1 MTEYAKRAFLACLGA
16 VAVVSC
22 SAQNSGGA
30 LPPSG
35 TTPATRAT
43 VASVAST
50 AASTAERA
58 RNVRPLC
65 GPAKPGFARC
75 FALLR
80 TDVRY
85 ETPPEYRAVR
95 GVAQRDLATA
105 ALAGRYGP
113 LGPAQLQQAYNLPSA
128 TAGKGQTVGIIDAN
142 SDPTAESDLAMYRK
156 YFKLPPCT
164 TTNGC
169 LQILN
174 QEGKTAPLPPPDGGW
189 AGEISLDLDMVSAIC
204 PNCHIV
210 LVEANSARGHDLTS
224 SVRIAAAAGAA
235 QISNSYGLAE
245 CNVRCQRPEYASD
258 YNIPNTIITAS
269 SGDSTWFAG
278 PQSPADFGTVVAV
291 GGTSLY
297 PFDSSR
303 GWLEAA
309 WTGAESSCSKY
320 IAKPSWTRASVRC
333 PGNKRAI
340 ADVSAVADPFTG
352 VLVLE
357 TYPSKKT
364 YFYIFGG
371 TSASSPIIA
380 SVYAL
385 AGNAASQTFGS
396 LLYAAPKGA
405 LTDVTIGRSGWT
417 GLRNAAGQLC
427 KPVAICTAMPGYD
440 GPTGMGT
447 PWGLGAF

>member
-1 MTEYAKRAFLACLGA
+1 MIEYAKRALLACVGA
-16 VAVVSC
+16 VAVASC
-22 SAQNSGGA
+22 ATQNSGGA
-30 LPPSG
+30 LPTSG
-35 TTPATRAT
+35 VAAARA
-43 VASVAST
+43 T
-50 AASTAERA
+50 AASAASTLKSTTNA
-58 RNVRPLC
+58 RPLC

-75 FALLR
+75 FAVLR
-80 TDVRY
+80 TDLRY

-95 GVAQRDLATA
+95 GIAQRDLATA
-105 ALAGRYGP
+105 ALADRYGP
-113 LGPAQLQQAYNLPSA
+113 LAPEQLQQAYNLPSS
-128 TAGKGQTVGIIDAN
+128 TAGSGQTVGIIDAY
-142 SDPTAESDLAMYRK
+142 SDPTAESDLAVYRRQ
-156 YFKLPPCT
+156 FKLPPCT
-164 TTNGC
+164 TRNGC

-174 QEGKTAPLPPPDGGW
+174 QEGKIAPLPPPDGGW

-210 LVEANSARGHDLTS
+210 LVEANSERGHDLSS

-235 QISNSYGLAE
+235 QISNSYGINE
-245 CNVRCQRPEYASD
+245 CNERCQQPAGASD
-258 YNIPNTIITAS
+258 YNIPNTIVTAS

-297 PFDSSR
+297 PVSGSR
-303 GWLEAA
+303 GWLEIA
-309 WTGAESSCSKY
+309 WSDAGSSCSKFF
-320 IAKPSWTRASVRC
+320 AKPTWIRASVSC
-333 PGNKRAI
+333 PGKMRPI

-352 VLVLE
+352 VLVFE
-357 TYPSKKT
+357 SYPNKKG
-364 YFYIFGG
+364 YFYVFGG
-371 TSASSPIIA
+371 TSVSSPIIA

-396 LLYAAPKGA
+396 LLYTAPKGA
-405 LTDVTIGRSGWT
+405 LTDVMAGRNGW
-417 GLRNAAGQLC
+417 AGILNSARQLC

>member
-1 MTEYAKRAFLACLGA
+1 MIKYGKRALLACLGA
-16 VAVVSC
+16 IAIVSC
-22 SAQNSGGA
+22 SAHSSRGV
-30 LPPSG
+30 LPSSG
-35 TTPATRAT
+35 TAPAARTT
-43 VASVAST
+43 VASAV
-50 AASTAERA
+50 STAERA
-58 RNVRPLC
+58 KSVRPLC
-65 GPAKPGFARC
+65 GLAKPGFARC

-85 ETPPEYRAVR
+85 EASPEYRAVR
-95 GVAQRDLATA
+95 GVAERDLATD
-105 ALAGRYGP
+105 ALGGRYGP
-113 LGPAQLQQAYNLPSA
+113 LGPVQLQQAYNLPSA
-128 TAGKGQTVGIIDAN
+128 TAGKGQTVGIIDAY
-142 SDPTAESDLAMYRK
+142 SDPTAETDLAVYRK
-156 YFKLPPCT
+156 QFKLPPCT
-164 TTNGC
+164 IKSGC
-169 LQILN
+169 LRILN

-210 LVEANSARGHDLTS
+210 LVEANSERAHDLTG

-245 CNVRCQRPEYASD
+245 CNVRCQRPDYASD
-258 YNIPNTIITAS
+258 YDIPNTIITAS

-278 PQSPADFGTVVAV
+278 PQAPADFDTVVAV

-303 GWLEAA
+303 GWLEVA
-309 WTGAESSCSKY
+309 WTGAGSSCSKY
-320 IAKPSWTRASVRC
+320 IGRPTWVRTPVSC
-333 PGNKRAI
+333 PGRMRSI
-340 ADVSAVADPFTG
+340 ADVAAVADPYTG
-352 VLVLE
+352 VLVFE
-357 TYPSKKT
+357 TYPNKKS

-380 SVYAL
+380 GVYAL

-405 LTDVTIGRSGWT
+405 LTDVTIGRNGWA
-417 GLRNAAGQLC
+417 GLLNAAGQVC